1 MSLHPLFAFALSGFA
16 PQPAPPA
23 PRPMWR
29 PRVKCEPYDLIK
41 CAERSR
47 LRRKWDLYQARRA
60 GWRSED
66 IAQIERDV
74 EYYDTVLPKWRAERE
89 AQQVRP

>member
-16 PQPAPPA
+16 PQQSPTA

-29 PRVKCEPYDLIK
+29 PKVIARPYDFIK
-41 CAERSR
+41 TAERSR
-47 LRRKWDLYQARRA
+47 LRRKWDLFQARRA

-74 EYYDTVLPKWRAERE
+74 SYYDTVLPKWRAERGV
-89 AQQVRP
+89 QS